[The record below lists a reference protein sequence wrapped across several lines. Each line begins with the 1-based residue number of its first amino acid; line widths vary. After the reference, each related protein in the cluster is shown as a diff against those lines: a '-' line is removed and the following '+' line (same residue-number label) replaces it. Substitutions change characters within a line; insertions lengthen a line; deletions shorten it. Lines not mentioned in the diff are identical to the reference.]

1 MIPGANVYSHE
12 LNDNFKV
19 SNDTIFNPYHTS
31 HLTNQIGDLIENE
44 NGNDIW
50 NEISDF
56 LVSCQYKK
64 PKNSLVGAPKK
75 DELDGFFTKHQV
87 SVKTGQLHA

>member
-12 LNDNFKV
+12 LNDNFKA

-44 NGNDIW
+44 NGNDLW

-56 LVSCQYKK
+56 LVSCQYK
-64 PKNSLVGAPKK
+64 
-75 DELDGFFTKHQV
+75 
-87 SVKTGQLHA
+87 